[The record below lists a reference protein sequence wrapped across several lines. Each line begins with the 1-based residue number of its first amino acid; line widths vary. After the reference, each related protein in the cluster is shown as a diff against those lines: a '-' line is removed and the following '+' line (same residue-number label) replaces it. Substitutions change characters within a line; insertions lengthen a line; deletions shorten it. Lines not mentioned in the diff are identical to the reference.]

1 MPPGVAEGSD
11 SGAGGG
17 GGRGDRG
24 RCLREARPA
33 HGCRRRLHR
42 ATRRV
47 SPSGNPADRSD
58 HLFHGGRTHQRR
70 RHGHES
76 HARVV
81 ERHRWQHHGHEQHR
95 REALRSLQGRSGPG
109 EIQGDSLRPD
119 DRNVRYRD
127 CHSDPG
133 TGRVGD
139 RVPGRAQPAGRYHGG
154 AQGGHRDHDGDER
167 GKSGTSAITVTFVP
181 VATVTVTP
189 ASANLAVGQTVQ
201 LTATTKDA
209 NGNPLSGRTITWSS
223 SNTAVAT
230 VTTSGSVKGVT
241 AGSATITATS
251 EGQSGASA
259 ISVRIVP
266 VATVAVSPASAS
278 VQVGGTVQLTAVTKD
293 SVGNTLTGRT
303 ITWASSNSTVATVS
317 TTGLVS
323 GLLIGSA
330 TITATSEGKSGSSAI
345 TVTPVPVHSGY
356 YAATNGSSSGDGSSG
371 RPWNLATALSGGNG
385 KVQPGDTVWLR

>member
-139 RVPGRAQPAGRYHGG
+139 RVGTWGSSAASVATVTSGGLVTGVAAGTATMTATSG
-154 AQGGHRDHDGDER
+154 

-259 ISVRIVP
+259 ITVPAPAP
-266 VATVAVSPASAS
+266 VASVSVNPASAS
-278 VQVGGTVQLTAVTKD
+278 VQVGQTVQL
-293 SVGNTLTGRT
+293 
-303 ITWASSNSTVATVS
+303 VAT
-317 TTGLVS
+317 
-323 GLLIGSA
+323 
-330 TITATSEGKSGSSAI
+330 
-345 TVTPVPVHSGY
+345 P
-356 YAATNGSSSGDGSSG
+356 
-371 RPWNLATALSGGNG
+371 R
-385 KVQPGDTVWLR
+385 